1 MLNFSW
7 GEPNSNMSP
16 PKLSLDSLLRQTPN
30 WGRVEPINWIRS
42 VKNFLPNKLNVHY
55 HTNFIFIS
63 LVCRIWR
70 STFLTET
77 MFRCSIRPKQLRPSQ
92 HPPTHTHTHTHTQT
106 DRTGWKTHSDE
117 LNKARRRTFDEA
129 NSLSLVRF
137 LKSST
142 CGLGLRVLS
151 SCCTVHYHIIRSLN
165 EAPSI
170 C

>member
-1 MLNFSW
+1 
-7 GEPNSNMSP
+7 MSP

-42 VKNFLPNKLNVHY
+42 VKDFLRTKLNMHY

-77 MFRCSIRPKQLRPSQ
+77 IFRCSIRPKQ
-92 HPPTHTHTHTHTQT
+92 T
-106 DRTGWKTHSDE
+106 DRTSWTIQTHSDE
-117 LNKARRRTFDEA
+117 LKRARCRTFHEV

-151 SCCTVHYHIIRSLN
+151 SCSTIHYHITRSLN
-165 EAPSI
+165 KCTWVDWTDNVLDSYLQSTNQYVHSI
-170 C
+170 

>member
-1 MLNFSW
+1 
-7 GEPNSNMSP
+7 MSP
-16 PKLSLDSLLRQTPN
+16 PKLSLDSLLLQTPN

-42 VKNFLPNKLNVHY
+42 VKKFLPTKLNVHY

-77 MFRCSIRPKQLRPSQ
+77 IFRCSIRPKQTPQ
-92 HPPTHTHTHTHTQT
+92 QT
-106 DRTGWKTHSDE
+106 DRTSWTIQTHSDE
-117 LNKARRRTFDEA
+117 LNRARRRTFDEV

-137 LKSST
+137 LKRSRY
-142 CGLGLRVLS
+142 GLGLRVLS
-151 SCCTVHYHIIRSLN
+151 SCYTVHYHVIRSLN

-170 C
+170 Y